1 MKTDPSFWYL
11 ARASGLLAY
20 SLLTASV
27 LAGLVLKARPFA
39 GLLRPAAVTD
49 LHRFLALLGLGSVAI
64 HGSALVLDTTVAI
77 SPLALLVPGLAPYRP
92 LATGL
97 GSLAAIGMLL
107 VYVSFP
113 LRKRIGARAWRRLH
127 WLTYGVFALATVHGL
142 AAGSDTRETWALA
155 LYGAATGA
163 VIGATAWRILVPP
176 TRGGSRRV
184 PDRDRPVPV

>member
-27 LAGLVLKARPFA
+27 LAGLMLKARPFA